1 MASLAGINIKFSADL
16 KEFQTKMQSVQKEFG
31 KVSSQLQNLGKN
43 LTLSVSAPLVGLGA
57 LAVKSYAELE
67 GVSAAFERLNDKDL
81 LNDLRTAT
89 KNTVSDLELMKNA
102 VKAKNF
108 EIPLK
113 ELGTLMEFARRR
125 AKDTGE
131 NVDYLV
137 DSIVTGIGRKSPL
150 ILDNLGI
157 SASALKDEL
166 NGAAVASSSIGAVTE
181 AVGKIARA
189 ELAKMGE
196 DTLTLKELW
205 LQFKTISQNVLVDI
219 GKAISDVIRPYLI
232 PFVEK
237 MKEMAEGFK
246 SLSPETKKW
255 IVILGGVA
263 AAIGPL
269 LALAGTI
276 LPAII
281 TGFTLLTGPV
291 GLAVAAIA
299 AVGVAIYKN
308 WAPIKKTLIDV
319 ANYFIDLYN
328 ESVAF
333 RIAVEGVIATFKT
346 LWEVGKFVFEGL
358 KSILKNLK
366 DNFVNNFKTLGDIF
380 KAVLTGNIEALPE
393 IISKA
398 IKEGKKNFDVFTTD
412 LDNDWKN
419 LMAGIEKVANEGLA
433 NVTSRKKL
441 EFLKENVDASAIKEA
456 VSDAVEEGLK
466 AGAGN
471 GKWEDS
477 LDAYELKQ
485 KIANQAN
492 LFKGTDLKIET
503 EKSKASGES
512 WLGSMAA
519 TVDKDI
525 ESIEEK
531 LGGFKENM
539 SQFRADVSG
548 IISNVAV
555 EFAEGFANIVAGV
568 AMGTAKFGAV
578 GGLLL
583 QTLGDLATHLG
594 RAAVKIGVTMNAVQ
608 MSFKNPASAIA
619 AGIALMVVG
628 GLLKGMAGK
637 LNKQNTS
644 FESLPKFEH
653 GGIVGGHSYYGDKIL
668 ARLNSGELVL
678 DRVKQSKLWGA
689 LNNAATDVV
698 TRTEQ
703 VISGDKL
710 ILITERAQQ
719 KRNRRG

>member
-16 KEFQTKMQSVQKEFG
+16 KEFQTKMQTVQKEFN
-31 KVSSQLQNLGKN
+31 KVSSQLQNVGKN
-43 LTLSVSAPLVGLGA
+43 LTLAVSVPLVGLGA

-67 GVSAAFERLNDKDL
+67 GVSAAFDRLNDKDL
-81 LNDLRTAT
+81 LNNLREAT
-89 KNTVSDLELMKNA
+89 KNTVSDFELMKNA
-102 VKAKNF
+102 VKANNF
-108 EIPLK
+108 EIPLE

-125 AKDTGE
+125 AKETGE

-166 NGAAVASSSIGAVTE
+166 NGASVASSSIGAVTE

-205 LQFKTISQNVLVDI
+205 LQFKTITQNSMTDL
-219 GKAISDVIRPYLI
+219 GKAIADVVRPYLI
-232 PFVEK
+232 PLVEK
-237 MKEMAEGFK
+237 IKEAAEWFK
-246 SLSPETKKW
+246 NLSPETKKF

-456 VSDAVEEGLK
+456 VEDAVKQGLASGISGK
-466 AGAGN
+466 ADGIA
-471 GKWEDS
+471 K
-477 LDAYELKQ
+477 DADDFELKQ
-485 KIANQAN
+485 NTLN
-492 LFKGTDLKIET
+492 LGNLTKGNDLNIELAKTKAGEGSFMGGMAEAMQFDLDKMDADFTSFT
-503 EKSKASGES
+503 EKF
-512 WLGSMAA
+512 
-519 TVDKDI
+519 
-525 ESIEEK
+525 EENAK
-531 LGGFKENM
+531 RLQEIG
-539 SQFRADVSG
+539 
-548 IISNVAV
+548 VAV
-555 EFAEGFANIVAGV
+555 GEG
-568 AMGTAKFGAV
+568 V
-578 GGLLL
+578 G
-583 QTLGDLATHLG
+583 DA
-594 RAAVKIGVTMNAVQ
+594 
-608 MSFKNPASAIA
+608 
-619 AGIALMVVG
+619 
-628 GLLKGMAGK
+628 
-637 LNKQNTS
+637 
-644 FESLPKFEH
+644 FESLSGRLINSLGLASTGFQGFIKGLAETVTKLIAMMLSQSIAQSIAGATASGTATGPGAIFTTPAFIATAVSGVMAAFAAIPKFAE
-653 GGIVGGHSYYGDKIL
+653 GGIVGGSSFYGDKIL
-668 ARLNSGELVL
+668 ARLNSGELI
-678 DRVKQSKLWGA
+678 
-689 LNNAATDVV
+689 LNNSQQSRLYKLMNSGAEAIV

-703 VISGDKL
+703 IISGDKL
-710 ILITERAQQ
+710 ILVTERAMQ
-719 KRNRRG
+719 KKNRRG